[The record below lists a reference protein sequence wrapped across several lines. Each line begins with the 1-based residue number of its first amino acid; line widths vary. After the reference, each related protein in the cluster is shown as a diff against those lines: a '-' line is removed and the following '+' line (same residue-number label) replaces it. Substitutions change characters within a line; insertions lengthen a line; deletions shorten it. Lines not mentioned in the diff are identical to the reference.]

1 MSDERAGIEPGKLLL
16 PHREGH
22 HRNVGSLD
30 ALITKLLIERHVRIT
45 VDRRYDRRL
54 LACRSELLDLA
65 DDGLPVGMPER
76 RVVDHDVGIRD
87 ALLLEIGFED
97 LVGRAWINI
106 IRAGEHPPLCLAAI
120 LGHQII
126 NCWNGLLIWRGA
138 R

>member
-1 MSDERAGIEPGKLLL
+1 MCFHRIIGNPLRILDEGVPTLDELVVDGRLDRHEVIPCREMSDERAGIEPGKLLL

-76 RVVDHDVGIRD
+76 R
-87 ALLLEIGFED
+87 
-97 LVGRAWINI
+97 
-106 IRAGEHPPLCLAAI
+106 
-120 LGHQII
+120 
-126 NCWNGLLIWRGA
+126 
-138 R
+138 